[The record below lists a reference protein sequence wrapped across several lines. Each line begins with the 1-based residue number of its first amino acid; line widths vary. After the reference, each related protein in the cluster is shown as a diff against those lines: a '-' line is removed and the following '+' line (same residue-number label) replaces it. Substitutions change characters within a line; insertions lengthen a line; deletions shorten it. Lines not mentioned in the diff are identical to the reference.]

1 MNSFILRLFEWL
13 NYLLLILDCV
23 LKFINFLGMHLTLFI
38 QVSLPIFFEFYNQR
52 LELLCNLLKKLV
64 LVLLSIVN
72 WIQAFL
78 RCQDA
83 FISLNYSDNILI
95 CCLLYFIFEIL
106 SVFLSHFSY
115 FLTELCHSL
124 VLFHM
129 LSIESQNRI
138 DLVLWSFLNCFN
150 HFFILFFHLL
160 SPLFITFFF
169 P

>member
-1 MNSFILRLFEWL
+1 MNSLILRLFEWL
-13 NYLLLILDCV
+13 NYLLLILDCI
-23 LKFINFLGMHLTLFI
+23 LKFINFLGVHLTLFI
-38 QVSLPIFFEFYNQR
+38 KVSLPIFFEFSNQR

-64 LVLLSIVN
+64 LVLLSTFN
-72 WIQAFL
+72 WIQAILCSLDF
-78 RCQDA
+78 
-83 FISLNYSDNILI
+83 FISLNYSDKILI
-95 CCLLYFIFEIL
+95 CCLLYFIFELL
-106 SVFLSHFSY
+106 SVFLCHFSY

-138 DLVLWSFLNCFN
+138 DLVLWCFLNCFN
-150 HFFILFFHLL
+150 RFFKLFFHLL